1 MRRYVV
7 AVLRPVASTASHK
20 HTLLNGLGFLQPM
33 GAMHVQ
39 AFLFPQ
45 LNDDQNV
52 WRVSYQR
59 LGAKTVSEAR
69 GLANRV
75 TDTEAYYKSLTQDG
89 TTSGATLCLTC
100 SLSQSIADH

>member
-1 MRRYVV
+1 
-7 AVLRPVASTASHK
+7 
-20 HTLLNGLGFLQPM
+20 
-33 GAMHVQ
+33 MHVQ

-59 LGAKTVSEAR
+59 LGAATVSEAR
-69 GLANRV
+69 GLAKV

-89 TTSGATLCLTC
+89 TTSGATLSLTC
-100 SLSQSIADH
+100 S